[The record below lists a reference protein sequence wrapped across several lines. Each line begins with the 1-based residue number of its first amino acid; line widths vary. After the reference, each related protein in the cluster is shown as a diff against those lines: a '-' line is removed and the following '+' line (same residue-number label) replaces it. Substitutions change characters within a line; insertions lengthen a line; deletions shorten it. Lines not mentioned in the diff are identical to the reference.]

1 SAYARS
7 ASQHGGAPGD
17 SEGAFGLRVRRGK
30 RSRDSGGQFPRG
42 EGPFRRDP
50 GQLSRRI
57 GGGRESDRTR
67 GGDQRRDGRDRI
79 GLEGHRGL
87 DAAPARP
94 ELENR
99 RIGQGAPRE
108 RRRLQDRGA
117 RVEIAQ
123 AIRYHLCKYS
133 AHGGSMRRKV
143 LALALALTLVTAFG
157 ASAYTAAVGGE
168 FAFSGLGNGLPGSAA
183 FITFRLPKLPAVFGI
198 GGTIASSGGQ
208 SSLGLMADWWLAQ
221 GKLVRFVDY
230 YVGPGLFADFSS
242 AGTNAGIRV

>member
-1 SAYARS
+1 
-7 ASQHGGAPGD
+7 
-17 SEGAFGLRVRRGK
+17 
-30 RSRDSGGQFPRG
+30 
-42 EGPFRRDP
+42 
-50 GQLSRRI
+50 
-57 GGGRESDRTR
+57 
-67 GGDQRRDGRDRI
+67 
-79 GLEGHRGL
+79 
-87 DAAPARP
+87 
-94 ELENR
+94 
-99 RIGQGAPRE
+99 
-108 RRRLQDRGA
+108 
-117 RVEIAQ
+117 
-123 AIRYHLCKYS
+123 
-133 AHGGSMRRKV
+133 MRRKV

-242 AGTNAGIRV
+242 AGTNAGIRVPFGIDGYPIKPLELFLELAPSFSIIQPNSIGFSWSGIQTGFGFRFWF